1 MIRKL
6 AITVTPP
13 VETIIE
19 ITGKQSSWN
28 NRVIVIEDK
37 IKSISKKDEFDNISV
52 DNKRILKAIHLI
64 KKPGRYLMNLF

>member
-6 AITVTPP
+6 SITVTPP

-64 KKPGRYLMNLF
+64 KNRGDI